1 MYVCYGY
8 TLRGNVYV
16 CYGYPLSGN
25 VYVCYGYLLFFC
37 NINGSQLQSLLDDL

>member
-8 TLRGNVYV
+8 PLSGNVYV

-25 VYVCYGYLLFFC
+25 VYVCYGYPLFFC
-37 NINGSQLQSLLDDL
+37 NINGSQLQSLPLQL